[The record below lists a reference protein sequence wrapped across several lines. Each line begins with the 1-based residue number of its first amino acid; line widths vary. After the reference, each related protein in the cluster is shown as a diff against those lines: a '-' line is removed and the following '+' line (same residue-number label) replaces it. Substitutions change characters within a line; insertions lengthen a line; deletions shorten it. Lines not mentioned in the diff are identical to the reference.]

1 MLSRMSYPSTPMK
14 ALPGRSARFF
24 ALGMMCMALLVGCA
38 HPDLLRAGI
47 SSDELFAHYGRPAV
61 TRQDA
66 GGETLIY
73 SSAPL
78 GQRASAAHLD
88 KSGRVVSVE
97 PLLNTEHF
105 AMIKVGE
112 WNKRDVLEHFGT
124 PAEFTRIPRYEVWSF
139 RYREN
144 ETWDSLFHVMFD
156 SAGIVRQTQN
166 GPDPMYEKRDSGRE

>member
-1 MLSRMSYPSTPMK
+1 MFRNVTI
-14 ALPGRSARFF
+14 ATIV
-24 ALGMMCMALLVGCA
+24 LVLAACA
-38 HPDLLRAGI
+38 HPDLIRAGMTRQ
-47 SSDELFAHYGRPAV
+47 ELDTRFGTPAV
-61 TRQDA
+61 IRHDP
-66 GGETLIY
+66 GGDVLIY

-88 KSGRVVSVE
+88 AQGRVVSVE

-105 AMIKVGE
+105 ATIVVGE
-112 WNKRDVLEHFGT
+112 WDKPDVFTHFGT
-124 PAEFTRIPRYEVWSF
+124 PAEISRTRLYEVWSY

-156 SAGIVRQTQN
+156 AAGVVRQTQN